1 MCFII
6 KKAKLAS
13 SRNAGIEN
21 NREERMNKV
30 ISSINEKPDIS
41 VIVPMYNEEESL
53 APFFETMGKTL
64 EKISPYTYE
73 IICIDDGSTDG
84 TYALLEEFAA
94 KDSRIKIVK
103 FSRNFGKEYGVIA
116 GLRVCS
122 GRAAVP
128 IDVDLQDPPELI
140 GQFIAKWEEGFD
152 MVYGIRNDRQSDTFL
167 KRWTAKLFYKT
178 YNLMTRSPIPYNA
191 GDYRLIDRKVI
202 NAILDLKERNIFM
215 KGIFG
220 WAGFKSC
227 GIKYV
232 RQKRQAGVSKW
243 NYWKLWNFALDG
255 ITASTTFPLRIWT
268 YLGSMLSFMGML
280 YAFYIIIRTIM
291 HGTDVPG
298 YASLLV
304 FILLVGGVQMII
316 LGILGE
322 YIGRIFIEVKNRPLY
337 IVEKKVNLPDDK

>member
-1 MCFII
+1 
-6 KKAKLAS
+6 
-13 SRNAGIEN
+13 
-21 NREERMNKV
+21 MNKV
-30 ISSINEKPDIS
+30 LNKVIDLSL
-41 VIVPMYNEEESL
+41 IVPMYNEEESL
-53 APFFETMGKTL
+53 DIFFKTINSTL
-64 EKISPYTYE
+64 EKLKNYSYE

-84 TYALLEEFAA
+84 TFNLLTQYAE
-94 KDSRIKIVK
+94 KDKRIKIVK
-103 FSRNFGKEYGVIA
+103 FSRNFGKEYGMIA
-116 GLRVCS
+116 GFRACS
-122 GRAAVP
+122 GRAAIP
-128 IDVDLQDPPELI
+128 MDVDLQDPPALI
-140 GQFIAKWEEGFD
+140 AKFVKKWEEGYD
-152 MVYGIRNDRQSDTFL
+152 MVYGIRNDRKSDTFL

-191 GDYRLIDRKVI
+191 GDYRILDRKVI
-202 NAILDLKERNIFM
+202 DAILNLKERNIFM

-232 RQKRQAGVSKW
+232 RQKRKAGVSKW

-268 YLGSMLSFMGML
+268 YLGTLLSGLGML
-280 YAFYIIIRTIM
+280 YALYIILKTMIYGI
-291 HGTDVPG
+291 DVPG

-304 FILLVGGVQMII
+304 FILLLGGIQMII

-337 IVEKKVNLPDDK
+337 LVDKKVNLDE